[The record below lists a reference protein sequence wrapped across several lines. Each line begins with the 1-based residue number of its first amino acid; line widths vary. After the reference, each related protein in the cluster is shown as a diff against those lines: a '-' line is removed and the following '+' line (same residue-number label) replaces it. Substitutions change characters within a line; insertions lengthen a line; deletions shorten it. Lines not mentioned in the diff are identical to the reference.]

1 MGHAGAGA
9 GAAGRGQEVAPQ
21 ELRFAHFVGRIS
33 TLQARARACPRP
45 DAVRL
50 TSAKEGRRGAV
61 FSALHLQAGARAPAS
76 ASGYAMAAV
85 MVGGRRSSR
94 RASAYIS
101 RTD

>member
-45 DAVRL
+45 DAVRPRDG
-50 TSAKEGRRGAV
+50 GRDPAHTPPH
-61 FSALHLQAGARAPAS
+61 ALHLQAGARAPAS
-76 ASGYAMAAV
+76 ASGYAM
-85 MVGGRRSSR
+85 VGG
-94 RASAYIS
+94 
-101 RTD
+101 